1 MRREDKEI
9 KDKNIIESI
18 IKRAI
23 VCRIALSE
31 NNIPYIVPV
40 IFGYKDNCLYF
51 HSATEGRKID
61 IIKQNN
67 NVCFE
72 FDIDQELVKSKNS
85 CSCSMKYY
93 SVIGF
98 GKAFFIDDIE
108 EKRMALNIIM
118 KHYSI
123 NTFEYSKNV
132 IDNTAIIKV
141 EIDSMTGKISG
152 Y

>member
-9 KDKNIIESI
+9 KDNNVIESI

-23 VCRIALSE
+23 VCRIAFSE

-51 HSATEGRKID
+51 HSAMEGKKID

-118 KHYSI
+118 KHYSKWYFLGFI
-123 NTFEYSKNV
+123 NFKTNLNSVFY
-132 IDNTAIIKV
+132 
-141 EIDSMTGKISG
+141 
-152 Y
+152 

>member
-9 KDKNIIESI
+9 KDNNVIESI

-23 VCRIALSE
+23 VCRIAFSE

-51 HSATEGRKID
+51 HSAMEGKKID